1 MNMKELA
8 EIAGVSSAAVS
19 RYINGGPL
27 SQEKKE
33 RIRIAIEQTNY
44 KPDTAAQTLRTGTSD
59 QIGIILP
66 KIDSGAMSRFT
77 AGAIPA
83 LLEEGYL
90 TLLADTSLDI
100 EREISYLSLFQSRS
114 VAGIILMGSLF
125 TPRLADVLNTLSVPV
140 VIVGQQFKNL
150 SCVYYNDFDAA
161 YDLTSLIL
169 KKGRKHIGFIGTTDK
184 DVAVGLNRRR
194 GVQAA
199 MKDFGLSPDSLCMQI
214 GDLDVS
220 DGSYGMKKLLV
231 ENPQIDG
238 VVCVTDRIAIGAME
252 TLRAAGKRIPE
263 DVSICGMDDLWVG
276 QYLSPA
282 LTTSHFY
289 YKTCGEKAAKLL
301 VDLIRQKDNP
311 GPTSQIMLGYSIME
325 RGSV

>member
-1 MNMKELA
+1 MKELA
-8 EIAGVSSAAVS
+8 EIAGVSNAAVS

-27 SQEKKE
+27 SQEKRE
-33 RIRIAIEQTNY
+33 RIRIAMEQTNY
-44 KPDTAAQTLRTGTSD
+44 IPDVSAQMLRTGISD
-59 QIGIILP
+59 QIGMILP
-66 KIDSGAMSRFT
+66 KIDSGATSRFT

-114 VAGIILMGSLF
+114 VAGIILMGSLL
-125 TPRLADVLNTLSVPV
+125 TPRLADTLNTLSIPV

-150 SCVYYNDFDAA
+150 PCVYYNDFDAA

-184 DVAVGLNRRR
+184 DIAVGLNRKK

-199 MKDFGLSPDSLCMQI
+199 MKDHGLSPDSLHIQI
-214 GDLDVS
+214 GDLEAS
-220 DGSYGMKKLLV
+220 DGVYGMNKLLK

-252 TLRAAGKRIPE
+252 ALRAAGKRIPE

-276 QYLSPA
+276 QYLSPP

-289 YKTCGEKAAKLL
+289 YKTCGEKAARLL
-301 VDLIRQKDNP
+301 IDMIRQKDDP
-311 GPTSQIMLGYSIME
+311 DPISQIMLGYSIVE
-325 RGSV
+325 RGSI